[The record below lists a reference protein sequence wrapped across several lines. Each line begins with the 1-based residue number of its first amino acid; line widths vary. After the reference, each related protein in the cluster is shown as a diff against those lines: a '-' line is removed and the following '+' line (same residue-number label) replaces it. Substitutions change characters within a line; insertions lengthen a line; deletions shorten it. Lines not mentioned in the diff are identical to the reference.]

1 MMRGDVPLD
10 RLLQV
15 DHEVILEASD
25 VIGKSSPEL
34 GLGATSEGIGN
45 HHETYEVRLERPEVS
60 SE

>member
-1 MMRGDVPLD
+1 
-10 RLLQV
+10 
-15 DHEVILEASD
+15 VIFVASD
-25 VIGKSSPEL
+25 VIGEKLSEL